1 MVKKSQP
8 NLKIE
13 ITKYLITAFSLSLDE
28 KTFKKVSRVW
38 WQNPRIKKTG
48 GLKLTEPGYNAFKR
62 ANIKEY
68 RILFEK
74 PDEVL
79 CNKHIIWLDNL
90 MDGPWYIDGEEIC
103 VFNEKLAIQLALF
116 SGNLIKFTT
125 AKVKNTSLT

>member
-13 ITKYLITAFSLSLDE
+13 ITNYLIKTFGLSSDE

-38 WQNPRIKKTG
+38 WQNPRIKAKG

-62 ANIKEY
+62 AEIKEY

-79 CNKHIIWLDNL
+79 CNKHVIWLDHL
-90 MDGPWYIDGEEIC
+90 MDSPWYVDGEEIC
-103 VFNEKLAIQLALF
+103 VFSEHLAIQLTLF
-116 SGNLIKFTT
+116 SGNLIKFST
-125 AKVKNTSLT
+125 AKVKNASLT